1 MSISADHGII
11 NDCIFLL
18 IFNPALVRNR
28 DHRLVIGA
36 EDFFPVLPQGQTCTA
51 ADSRNT

>member
-11 NDCIFLL
+11 NDRIFLL
-18 IFNPALVRNR
+18 IFNPALVRNG

-36 EDFFPVLPQGQTCTA
+36 GFLSSLA
-51 ADSRNT
+51 AGSDLHGCR

>member
-28 DHRLVIGA
+28 DHRLVVGA
-36 EDFFPVLPQGQTCTA
+36 EDFLSRLA
-51 ADSRNT
+51 AGADLHGCR